1 MGFDVSLGQYYEANS
16 FVHKLDPRT
25 KLLFVIIF
33 LVATFVAKNIY
44 AFVLLVALITFL
56 VIISRVPFRIIFKG
70 LKPLVIIILF
80 TAILN
85 IFFTKGDNYL
95 WGAVI
100 IPNVWRVDI
109 YVEGLINAGIL
120 AVRII
125 TLLIGTS
132 LFFSYTTTPIE
143 LTDGIETGLAPLKK
157 IKLPIHEFAMMMT
170 IALRF
175 IPTLIDETGKIMN
188 AQKSRGA
195 DFSSGGLIKR
205 AKALIPIIIPLFVS
219 AFRRA
224 DELATAMECR
234 CYHGGNGRTR
244 MKILKMKFRDYFM
257 IFISIAMMA
266 GVILINLYAGGYTL

>member
-1 MGFDVSLGQYYEANS
+1 MGFDVSLGQYYESNS

-25 KLLFVIIF
+25 KLLFVIVF
-33 LVATFVAKNIY
+33 LVATFVAKNIF
-44 AFVLLVALITFL
+44 AFVLLVALTLFF
-56 VIISRVPFRIIFKG
+56 VIASRVPLRVIFKG
-70 LKPLVIIILF
+70 LKPLIIIIIF
-80 TAILN
+80 TAVLN
-85 IFFTKGDNYL
+85 IFFTKGENYL

-100 IPNVWRVDI
+100 IPNFWRVDI
-109 YVEGLINAGIL
+109 YWEGLFNAGIL
-120 AVRII
+120 VVRIV

-143 LTDGIETGLAPLKK
+143 LTDGIEVGLAPLKK
-157 IKLPIHEFAMMMT
+157 IKIPVHEFAMMMT

-175 IPTLIDETGKIMN
+175 IPTLIDETSKIMN
-188 AQKSRGA
+188 AQKARGA

-234 CYHGGNGRTR
+234 CYHGGTGRTR
-244 MKILKMKFRDYFM
+244 MKILKMKARDYIM
-257 IFISIAMMA
+257 LLVAAAMMA
-266 GVILINLYAGGYTL
+266 GVILLNIYAGGYSL